1 MLKKRA
7 KDWGTNVRI
16 IGINIDETNENV
28 LQHCENKN
36 WMSVEHYH
44 RDSSSCTEVYNVPS
58 VPHVMLIDKQ
68 GKIAFMGNPAKRED
82 LEKDFD
88 ALLNGETL
96 TGQGCGPNA

>member
-1 MLKKRA
+1 M
-7 KDWGTNVRI
+7 I
-16 IGINIDETNENV
+16 
-28 LQHCENKN
+28 
-36 WMSVEHYH
+36 
-44 RDSSSCTEVYNVPS
+44 
-58 VPHVMLIDKQ
+58 IDKQ